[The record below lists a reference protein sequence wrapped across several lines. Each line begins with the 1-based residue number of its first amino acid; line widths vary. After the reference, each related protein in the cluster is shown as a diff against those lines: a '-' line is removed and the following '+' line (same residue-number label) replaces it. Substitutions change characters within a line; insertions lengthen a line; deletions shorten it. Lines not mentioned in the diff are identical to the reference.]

1 MVAGALIFTA
11 TYFNHQEKMKLID
24 ECGRASGYPEVDSRD
39 SGGVDGTTNAY
50 EAQAAGGY
58 NFKCRKR

>member
-1 MVAGALIFTA
+1 M
-11 TYFNHQEKMKLID
+11 YFNHQEKMKLID
-24 ECGRASGYPEVDSRD
+24 ECGRASSGYPEVESRD

-58 NFKCRKR
+58 KFKCRKR